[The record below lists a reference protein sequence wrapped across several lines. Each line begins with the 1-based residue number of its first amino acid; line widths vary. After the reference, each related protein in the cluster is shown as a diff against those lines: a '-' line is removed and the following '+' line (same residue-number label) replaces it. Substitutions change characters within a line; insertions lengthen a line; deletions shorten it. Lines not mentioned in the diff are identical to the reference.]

1 MNASKKNNRK
11 LAVTSALPYAN
22 SSLHLG
28 HILEAVQTD
37 IWVRYQKQN
46 NNTCYY
52 FCADDTHGTPVMLK
66 AQEIGVKPEA
76 LIEEVKKDHE
86 ETYDLYDIGFTN
98 FHSTHSDENK
108 QISEEIFK
116 SAKDNNLISKK
127 IINQLYDTKEN
138 MFLSDRFI
146 KGTCPKCGAIDQY
159 GDACGVCNAAYSVE
173 ELIDPISSLSGT
185 KPVIKETEHIF
196 FDLPKKIKSISR
208 FLENGTLQKP
218 IINKLKEW
226 LGDDL
231 KKWDISRD
239 APYFGFEIPDE
250 PNKYFYVWLDAPIG
264 YIASAKDWANKNNL
278 DIEDIWGKDSEY
290 EIHHFIGKDI
300 AYFHGLFWPAL
311 LDSSNFKLPSGIHV
325 HGFLTLNGEKMSK
338 SKGVGIMAK
347 EFADICDPQ
356 TLRYYFAS
364 KLNNKVEDIDLN
376 LDDYV
381 QKINSDLVGKYLNI
395 ASRSS
400 SFIQKNNNLIEQNL
414 SSDLLD
420 IIIDKKN
427 EILGFYESREYSKAV
442 KLIME
447 MADETNKFINENT
460 PWKKDLKEAVNISS
474 IAITA
479 FYYLSIYLNPII
491 PNITK
496 TAFEFLDTK
505 AISFDDIGGS
515 LNNKINKYSPIL
527 NRLEKI
533 ELQKEEKMDDSN
545 TININ
550 QFADIDLRVAKI
562 TEASLVE
569 GADKL
574 LKLNLSVGDL
584 GTRQVFAGI
593 KNAYNPDDLS
603 GKLVILVSNLA
614 PRQMK
619 FGLSEGMV
627 LASSDNTGGIFLI
640 SPDEGAHEG
649 QRVK

>member
-208 FLENGTLQKP
+208 FLENATLQKP

-427 EILGFYESREYSKAV
+427 EILNFYESREYSKAV

-505 AISFDDIGGS
+505 AITFDDIGGS

>member
-116 SAKDNNLISKK
+116 SAKDNDLISKK

-208 FLENGTLQKP
+208 FLENATLQKP

-427 EILGFYESREYSKAV
+427 EILNFYESREYSKAV

-505 AISFDDIGGS
+505 AITFDDIGGS